1 MAEKGAHANVMRNL
15 VDNLQLVLSQIRE
28 GESQRDEKD
37 VFDRQAYWNHIGT
50 VFTAIS
56 NEATKLSMAFSKPP
70 APPPEHSQPMITS
83 LEKATLALVSAYYSF
98 PKTQGMTLRKAL
110 KTAVLNIIESVRT
123 LAQNIADFDLGSPE
137 QLRATG
143 IVWHGA
149 DILSTLPKDNQRASL
164 AIVEETSELVRDALH
179 ELQEALESE
188 GQTDD
193 LDELLIADG
202 FVMSNED
209 TWTDSDKEVL
219 AASMG
224 LIKTVKSLLKK
235 SKESVKQ
242 NAVCDTEANIAQLD
256 DLVDHLGNLSPAVD
270 NLAAS
275 LYPPMVYA
283 NIMKHTDELSVCIE
297 KYLQFL
303 KQSHMTGEGDQ
314 QWLEF
319 LLKARQHN
327 RDKVYSLV
335 HKS

>member
-1 MAEKGAHANVMRNL
+1 MAEKGAHVNVMRNF

-37 VFDRQAYWNHIGT
+37 EFDRQAYWSHLGT
-50 VFTAIS
+50 IFTAIS

-70 APPPEHSQPMITS
+70 APPPEHSQLMITS

-98 PKTQGMTLRKAL
+98 PKTQGVTLRKAL
-110 KTAVLNIIESVRT
+110 KKAVLNIMESVKS
-123 LAQNIADFDLGSPE
+123 LAQNIADYDLGSQE
-137 QLRATG
+137 QMRATG

-149 DILSTLPKDNQRASL
+149 EILSTLPKDNQRAAL
-164 AIVEETSELVRDALH
+164 AILEETSELVRDALH
-179 ELQEALESE
+179 ELQEALDNE
-188 GQTDD
+188 GQADD

-219 AASMG
+219 TACMG

-256 DLVDHLGNLSPAVD
+256 DLVDHLGNLSPATD
-270 NLAAS
+270 NLAAC
-275 LYPPMVYA
+275 LYPPMVYQS
-283 NIMKHTDELSVCIE
+283 IMKHTDDLSACVE

-303 KQSHMTGEGDQ
+303 KHSHMTGEGDQ

-319 LLKARQHN
+319 LLKANLHN
-327 RDKVYSLV
+327 RDKVHSLV